1 MSRVKCLTL
10 GMVVVAALGVFLLA
24 VWYLFSP
31 LDGFEVRLA
40 RQQSA
45 FLAERCHAFRQAHGR
60 YPAELREL
68 VVAEDGR
75 PVVDGGEA
83 VIASTPWGARVGY
96 ALRLDG
102 KDGPFVWHDIE
113 LPQQSFRIGVR
124 LLPDGTTVPF
134 DDR

>member
-10 GMVVVAALGVFLLA
+10 GMVVTTISVILWAA
-24 VWYLFSP
+24 WYLFSP
-31 LDGFEVRLA
+31 LDGFEVRMA

-45 FLAERCHAFRQAHGR
+45 FLAERCHVFHRVHGR
-60 YPAELREL
+60 YPTELREL
-68 VVAEDGR
+68 VVAENGR
-75 PVVDGGEA
+75 PVLDGGEA
-83 VIASTPWGARVGY
+83 VITPTPWGARPGY
-96 ALRLDG
+96 ALHLDG
-102 KDGPFVWHDIE
+102 KAGPFVWHDIE